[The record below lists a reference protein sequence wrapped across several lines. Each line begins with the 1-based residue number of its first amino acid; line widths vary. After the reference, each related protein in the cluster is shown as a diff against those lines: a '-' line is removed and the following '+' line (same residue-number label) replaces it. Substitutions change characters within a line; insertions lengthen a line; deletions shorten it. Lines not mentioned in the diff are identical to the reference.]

1 MSIFYDAPGVHMP
14 HHILSLT
21 TTLPYVWYLQVRT
34 PVVFSPFPT
43 NSSSF
48 VGSIYPVIASYKAY
62 DDYARVASLSAASS
76 VQIGSVSIPLGTMLK
91 RATAAEGSVEED
103 YLNSR
108 LLTVQMW
115 LIYWIVHVSIG
126 IAELMLFLTWLPL
139 YSLFRLLVSAWLIS
153 PIVLSSL
160 RLKRT
165 KALTPQEVQQEWAGF
180 STQGCGLVY
189 FQYLKPLFD
198 EQLKALINFN
208 FEPLLNQFARFSGA
222 STIFSY
228 AGTLLLKNQFKNF
241 AAQNDGS
248 RDVNARDVN
257 APADTSAPAPNANSP
272 PSSENA
278 FAAAAQSAGFGAA
291 AGHIQN
297 FSNLAK
303 NFQAR
308 GEPAR
313 EDLADYDMVNT
324 PSPSPEG
331 QEGVKQRNVSGGKEK
346 KLWW

>member
-1 MSIFYDAPGVHMP
+1 MFGIF
-14 HHILSLT
+14 
-21 TTLPYVWYLQVRT
+21 
-34 PVVFSPFPT
+34 
-43 NSSSF
+43 NSF

-62 DDYARVASLSAASS
+62 DDYARVASSSAASS
-76 VQIGSVSIPLGTMLK
+76 VQIGSVSIPFGTMLK

-126 IAELMLFLTWLPL
+126 IAESMLFLTWLPL
-139 YSLFRLLVSAWLIS
+139 YSSFRLLVSAWLIS

-160 RLKRT
+160 RLNRT

-208 FEPLLNQFARFSGA
+208 FEPLLNQLARFSGA

-228 AGTLLLKNQFKNF
+228 AGTFLLKNQFKNF
-241 AAQNDGS
+241 AGQDDGS
-248 RDVNARDVN
+248 RDVNSRDVNSRDVN
-257 APADTSAPAPNANSP
+257 APADSSAPAPNPNSP
-272 PSSENA
+272 PPQENA

-303 NFQAR
+303 NFQSR

-346 KLWW
+346 KSWW

>member
-1 MSIFYDAPGVHMP
+1 MSCNF
-14 HHILSLT
+14 LSIPANRST
-21 TTLPYVWYLQVRT
+21 
-34 PVVFSPFPT
+34 
-43 NSSSF
+43 F

-62 DDYARVASLSAASS
+62 DDYARVASLTAASS

-126 IAELMLFLTWLPL
+126 IAELILFLNWLPL
-139 YSLFRLLVSAWLIS
+139 YSLFRLLISAWLIS

-165 KALTPQEVQQEWAGF
+165 KALNPLEVQQEWAGF

-198 EQLKALINFN
+198 DQLKALVNFN
-208 FEPLLNQFARFSGA
+208 FEPLMNQAARFSGA

-228 AGTLLLKNQFKNF
+228 AGSLLLKGQFRNLADQRDASADATAARGAQEPDAASSYPENASAEGPGNAF
-241 AAQNDGS
+241 ANAAQN
-248 RDVNARDVN
+248 
-257 APADTSAPAPNANSP
+257 
-272 PSSENA
+272 
-278 FAAAAQSAGFGAA
+278 AGFGTA
-291 AGHIQN
+291 AGHIQS
-297 FSNLAK
+297 FSNMAK
-303 NFQAR
+303 NFQT
-308 GEPAR
+308 R
-313 EDLADYDMVNT
+313 ETSNLDLADYDMVNT
-324 PSPSPEG
+324 PSPSPDG
-331 QEGVKQRNVSGGKEK
+331 PDGVKQRNVSGSKEK

>member
-1 MSIFYDAPGVHMP
+1 
-14 HHILSLT
+14 
-21 TTLPYVWYLQVRT
+21 
-34 PVVFSPFPT
+34 
-43 NSSSF
+43 
-48 VGSIYPVIASYKAY
+48 
-62 DDYARVASLSAASS
+62 
-76 VQIGSVSIPLGTMLK
+76 MLK

-198 EQLKALINFN
+198 EQLKALVNFN
-208 FEPLLNQFARFSGA
+208 FEPLMNQFARFSGA

-228 AGTLLLKNQFKNF
+228 AGTFLLKNQFKNF
-241 AAQNDGS
+241 AGQDAGS
-248 RDVNARDVN
+248 RDVNSGDVN
-257 APADTSAPAPNANSP
+257 APADTSAPGPNTSSP
-272 PSSENA
+272 PSQENA

-303 NFQAR
+303 NFQSR